1 MINPANG
8 KSREEETKK
17 SHSVK
22 EIDHTER
29 SIGERCRGKH
39 VGELGGRGRGVGQGR
54 HLAGWT
60 PVKACPTAR
69 IKA

>member
-29 SIGERCRGKH
+29 SVGKRCRGKH
-39 VGELGGRGRGVGQGR
+39 VGE
-54 HLAGWT
+54 
-60 PVKACPTAR
+60 
-69 IKA
+69 